1 MAILS
6 KVCKPDNF
14 ESHNSLKLSFTNIR
28 GLRSNFVDCESFLES
43 NSPDILALCETN
55 LDDSIDS
62 GNFSVRGYLPLI
74 RKDSSTHM
82 HGLAVYVKEG
92 LPFARDLSLENSA
105 DSYLCFRLAL
115 LHSVSY
121 FFFLYRS
128 PSSSLCTVFDSVS
141 SNIDE
146 VLSVNPSANV
156 FVFGD
161 FNVHHKDWLTY
172 SGGTDRPGELCYNF
186 SISNDLTQ
194 IVNFPTRIPDCDSHS
209 PALLDLFL
217 SSDASICSTMA
228 FPPLGNS
235 DHVVVS
241 VSIDFPVNS
250 KQDAPF
256 HRVAYDY
263 SRADWDGLRDHLRD
277 VPWEDIFKLGASTA
291 ASEFCEWVQVGIDV
305 YIPHGKYQ
313 VKSHS
318 SPWFSAACAAA
329 IVHRNHFFRLYQQNK
344 SSESKVKFR
353 QASNHCKRVLETAKL
368 AYATKTKE
376 SITSQ
381 KLGSRDFWRIANS
394 VLNKGKSA
402 IPSLFNG
409 PEVLSSASDKA
420 KLFAKNFSKNS
431 NLDDSGISLP
441 VFPSR
446 TNLKLHNISITPKM
460 VNKVITNLDSSKASG
475 PDCIPAVVLKNC
487 EPELSY
493 ILAKLF
499 NKCLKESCFPD
510 CWKVSS
516 VVPVFKNVGERSTA
530 KNYRPVSLLSVVSK
544 VFEKL
549 VNNRIVDHLE
559 KCGLFSDFQYGFR
572 SSRSTADLLTVVSDR
587 IARAFNRSGA
597 TRAVALDISKA
608 FDRVWHAGLLHK
620 LKSYGISGQIF
631 GLFLVIGGFGLFWME
646 NLHKNIQLMLVFLKG
661 LFLVLHFSYYT
672 LMTFLTMLSVILLSM
687 LMILLSTLNVIRHLI
702 CGNNYNWLL
711 NLNLTYGTQWTGAG
725 SGLLISMLEKL
736 SWFRLTGLKTLVL
749 LM

>member
-1 MAILS
+1 
-6 KVCKPDNF
+6 
-14 ESHNSLKLSFTNIR
+14 
-28 GLRSNFVDCESFLES
+28 
-43 NSPDILALCETN
+43 
-55 LDDSIDS
+55 
-62 GNFSVRGYLPLI
+62 
-74 RKDSSTHM
+74 M
-82 HGLAVYVKEG
+82 HGLAVYAKEG
-92 LPFARDLSLENSA
+92 LPFARDLPLENSA

-146 VLSVNPSANV
+146 VLSINPSANV

-172 SGGTDRPGELCYNF
+172 CGGTDRPGELCYNDF
-186 SISNDLTQ
+186 TQ

-235 DHVVVS
+235 DHVFVS
-241 VSIDFPVNS
+241 VSIDFPL
-250 KQDAPF
+250 
-256 HRVAYDY
+256 H
-263 SRADWDGLRDHLRD
+263 
-277 VPWEDIFKLGASTA
+277 
-291 ASEFCEWVQVGIDV
+291 
-305 YIPHGKYQ
+305 
-313 VKSHS
+313 
-318 SPWFSAACAAA
+318 
-329 IVHRNHFFRLYQQNK
+329 
-344 SSESKVKFR
+344 
-353 QASNHCKRVLETAKL
+353 
-368 AYATKTKE
+368 
-376 SITSQ
+376 
-381 KLGSRDFWRIANS
+381 
-394 VLNKGKSA
+394 
-402 IPSLFNG
+402 
-409 PEVLSSASDKA
+409 A

-460 VNKVITNLDSSKASG
+460 VKKVIMNLDSSESSG
-475 PDCIPAVVLKNC
+475 PDCIPVVVLKNC

-516 VVPVFKNVGERSTA
+516 VVPVFRNVGERSTA

-559 KCGLFSDFQYGFR
+559 KCGLFSDFHYGFR

-608 FDRVWHAGLLHK
+608 LTE
-620 LKSYGISGQIF
+620 F
-631 GLFLVIGGFGLFWME
+631 GMLVFFTNLSLMEFQVRYLALFLLFLVIGGFGLFWMG

-672 LMTFLTMLSVILLSM
+672 LMTFLIMLSVILVSM

-702 CGNNYNWLL
+702 CGNN
-711 NLNLTYGTQWTGAG
+711 
-725 SGLLISMLEKL
+725 
-736 SWFRLTGLKTLVL
+736 
-749 LM
+749 